1 MSRADEIRVGLML
14 LTRLPAGRTA
24 EPAPTVADS
33 AWSWPLAGAAVGL
46 IAALVHAVMLWLG
59 LPALPA
65 ACLAIGA
72 MILATG
78 GLHEDGL
85 ADLAD
90 GFGGG
95 RTRERAL
102 EIMRDSRIG
111 SFGAIA
117 LGLSLILRAGCLAA
131 LAPGQAF
138 WGLIALGAA
147 SRASMPWVLHLMPP
161 ARDDGL
167 GRSAASVRREIALS
181 ASALGF
187 LACLP
192 LGVGVAILTL
202 AAGAAAAAG
211 LAALAQRRIGGQTGD
226 VCGAVQ
232 QAAEIAGWCALA
244 AILT

>member
-1 MSRADEIRVGLML
+1 
-14 LTRLPAGRTA
+14 
-24 EPAPTVADS
+24 
-33 AWSWPLAGAAVGL
+33 
-46 IAALVHAVMLWLG
+46 
-59 LPALPA
+59 
-65 ACLAIGA
+65 